1 MVSCQLAAGN
11 GCVWMMLLW
20 CYEQGRGDEVCVV
33 IRTVLWCADVGA
45 VQWEGECSALGLG
58 LIGIKHGQAWAWAS
72 DGGRMAAVVMLCPW
86 CADVL
91 MLDCYCY
98 AGGQVDGSSSAVV
111 AAAVSVFDGG
121 WSSRSKVVVVV
132 VEMHGG
138 PLRMRFASLGGGCAL
153 L

>member
-1 MVSCQLAAGN
+1 
-11 GCVWMMLLW
+11 MLRLW
-20 CYEQGRGDEVCVV
+20 
-33 IRTVLWCADVGA
+33 
-45 VQWEGECSALGLG
+45 LG

-72 DGGRMAAVVMLCPW
+72 DGGRMAALAMLCPW
-86 CADVL
+86 CEDVL

-111 AAAVSVFDGG
+111 AAVVSVFDGG